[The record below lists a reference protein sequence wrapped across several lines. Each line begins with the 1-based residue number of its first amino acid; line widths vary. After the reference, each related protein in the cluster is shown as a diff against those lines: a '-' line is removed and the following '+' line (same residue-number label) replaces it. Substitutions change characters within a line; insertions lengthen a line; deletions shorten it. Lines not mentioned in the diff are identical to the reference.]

1 VLGVN
6 TIMVHR
12 YAQDN
17 QLPVI
22 RLLAHVYN
30 QLRGRGKRLIT
41 DESHPVFSGF
51 LVGMPT
57 TNNWRNGLVSIYGA
71 PVILCNIGNDLQMK
85 YNIGNNTNGT
95 FVGLWPP
102 SSNNHLTGKRSVSLV
117 GDNTSGNVC
126 YPAAGHEVTHLLIEI
141 KSQSDNSF

>member
-1 VLGVN
+1 MLGVN

-57 TNNWRNGLVSIYGA
+57 TNNWRNGLVTILNLHYGA
-71 PVILCNIGNDLQMK
+71 PIILCNIGNDLQMK

-102 SSNNHLTGKRSVSLV
+102 SSNNHLTGKRSVLLV
-117 GDNTSGNVC
+117 GVTVKNIYILFIL
-126 YPAAGHEVTHLLIEI
+126 YPNII
-141 KSQSDNSF
+141 YQ